1 MVKISKGEYIVP
13 IYICRGII
21 ELGTQNVQKTFGN
34 KRGNRDCLQTSA
46 CLETEAI
53 EAVRVAML
61 LEIFGIFTV

>member
-1 MVKISKGEYIVP
+1 MP

-46 CLETEAI
+46 GLETEAI
-53 EAVRVAML
+53 ERVRVAML
-61 LEIFGIFTV
+61 LESS